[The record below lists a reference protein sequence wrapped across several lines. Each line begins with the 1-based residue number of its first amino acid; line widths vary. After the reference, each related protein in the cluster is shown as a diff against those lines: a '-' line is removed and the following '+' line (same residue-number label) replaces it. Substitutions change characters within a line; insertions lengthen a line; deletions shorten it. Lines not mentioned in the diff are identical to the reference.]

1 MRNIIEQ
8 SLTRIYQSV
17 HYLHDVIIRDSN
29 GCRVAKLRNVN
40 ELEII
45 KSLSVYIRSVETIW
59 TYIWDSRL
67 QKQHIFVNKISQF
80 QKNLNMPNFI
90 QLDHWQFYFPFTFN
104 LKQKKKWIVLPT
116 ILIEDFFSEIRKASC
131 IQWNFFAVDIQ
142 KIEYNLPFEKKE
154 KSFVEIA
161 GFFFTLY
168 EVSIIKKLKFHRK
181 Y

>member
-1 MRNIIEQ
+1 MGLQATETTHICEQ
-8 SLTRIYQSV
+8 
-17 HYLHDVIIRDSN
+17 N
-29 GCRVAKLRNVN
+29 F
-40 ELEII
+40 
-45 KSLSVYIRSVETIW
+45 TISKKFE
-59 TYIWDSRL
+59 YSR
-67 QKQHIFVNKISQF
+67 KISYVAY
-80 QKNLNMPNFI
+80 MPNFI